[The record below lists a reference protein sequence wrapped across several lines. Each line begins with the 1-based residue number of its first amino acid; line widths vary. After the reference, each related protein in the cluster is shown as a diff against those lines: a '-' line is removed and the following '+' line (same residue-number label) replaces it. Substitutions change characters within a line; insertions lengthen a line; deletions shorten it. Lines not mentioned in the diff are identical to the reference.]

1 MLIALFIDDAFP
13 LIPINTNKGPPINVK
28 LNHTKA
34 VIASRENVNNGPD
47 IVGNR
52 KTPNAVNSNP
62 RIIRNTLCRLY
73 LISSILTFITINIL
87 G

>member
-1 MLIALFIDDAFP
+1 
-13 LIPINTNKGPPINVK
+13 
-28 LNHTKA
+28 
-34 VIASRENVNNGPD
+34 
-47 IVGNR
+47 VGNR